1 MDLSVDDKSRK
12 KEGYI
17 EITANVYLD
26 VAVLEPTAFTVC
38 KDNNCLILKSMMS
51 DKTMQLSGSCIKIKS

>member
-26 VAVLEPTAFTVC
+26 VAVLEPTAQ
-38 KDNNCLILKSMMS
+38 M
-51 DKTMQLSGSCIKIKS
+51 

>member
-1 MDLSVDDKSRK
+1 MINHA

-26 VAVLEPTAFTVC
+26 VAVLELTLSQC
-38 KDNNCLILKSMMS
+38 KDV
-51 DKTMQLSGSCIKIKS
+51 TTA

>member
-26 VAVLEPTAFTVC
+26 VAVLDLP
-38 KDNNCLILKSMMS
+38 
-51 DKTMQLSGSCIKIKS
+51 LSQFVKM

>member
-26 VAVLEPTAFTVC
+26 GVLEPTAFTVC
-38 KDNNCLILKSMMS
+38 KDV
-51 DKTMQLSGSCIKIKS
+51 TTA

>member
-1 MDLSVDDKSRK
+1 MINHA

-38 KDNNCLILKSMMS
+38 KDV
-51 DKTMQLSGSCIKIKS
+51 TTA